1 MKSMSP
7 YLMFNGNCKE
17 AMNHYARCFK
27 SEAQIMPAEDKSKV
41 MHASIQVGPLMLMAS
56 DWMDSDFKMGNNA
69 QIYLDCQSQ
78 AEVDELHKSLG
89 EGGKSTMKPDK
100 VFWGSYFGSVTDKF
114 GINWMMGFDLP
125 K

>member
-27 SEAQIMPAEDKSKV
+27 SEAQIMPTEDKNKV
-41 MHASIQVGPLMLMAS
+41 MHASIKVGPIMLMGS
-56 DWMDSDFKMGNNA
+56 DWMDQDFRMGNNA

-78 AEVDELHKSLG
+78 AEVDELHKSLS

-100 VFWGSYFGSVTDKF
+100 FFWGSYFGSVTDKF
-114 GINWMMGFDLP
+114 GINWMIGFDLP